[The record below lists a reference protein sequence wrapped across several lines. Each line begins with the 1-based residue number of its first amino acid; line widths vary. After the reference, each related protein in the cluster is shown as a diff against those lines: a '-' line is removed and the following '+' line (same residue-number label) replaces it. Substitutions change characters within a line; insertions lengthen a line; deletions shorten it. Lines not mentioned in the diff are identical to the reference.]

1 MEADIETLKENS
13 NDTKVDGRGGARE
26 GAGRPKGGE
35 NEETAR
41 RRLAERAYK
50 ERVVAHIHD
59 LFNSQLAL
67 SKGLSYLYRIDE
79 TEDDKGKKIR
89 KHVLVESPTEIN
101 DVLDELDGSS
111 SGTCEDNYY
120 YITTKA
126 PDNRAIDSM
135 MDRVFG
141 KAKQSTVLEDPEGN
155 AITFVVAE
163 VIARKNNID
172 GNTNA

>member
-1 MEADIETLKENS
+1 METETETLKKDSVVKGKN
-13 NDTKVDGRGGARE
+13 GGARV

-41 RRLAERAYK
+41 RRLAEREYK

-67 SKGLSYLYRIDE
+67 SKGLSYMFRIDE
-79 TEDDKGKKIR
+79 TEDDKGKKVR
-89 KHVLVESPTEIN
+89 KHVLVESPDEMRE
-101 DVLDELDGSS
+101 VLDELDGSD
-111 SGTCEDNYY
+111 SGTVEDTYY

-126 PDNRAIDSM
+126 PDNKAIDSM

-141 KAKQSTVLEDPEGN
+141 KAKQSTVLEDPDGN
-155 AITFVVAE
+155 ALTFVVAE
-163 VIARKNNID
+163 VIARKNTID
-172 GNTNA
+172 VGPNA